1 MQIVQI
7 GFFATSISTWVLI
20 ELNLISWQFL
30 FVMSMLQGA
39 LFSFQLPARYSFIP
53 KIVPENLVSN
63 GIALLSSGMAL
74 VTVFSGSAVGYLYGK
89 YGPSNVFLVI
99 SLIQLTAL
107 MLAIYLPKTEKELND
122 DQKNIYITI
131 SNINKEVDQSLKTIK
146 KLKAGLSVLINND

>member
-107 MLAIYLPKTEKELND
+107 LLAIYLPRTKKND
-122 DQKNIYITI
+122 SVSENYID
-131 SNINKEVDQSLKTIK
+131 EMK
-146 KLKAGLSVLINND
+146 KSFKYLINNKMVLAILFSL